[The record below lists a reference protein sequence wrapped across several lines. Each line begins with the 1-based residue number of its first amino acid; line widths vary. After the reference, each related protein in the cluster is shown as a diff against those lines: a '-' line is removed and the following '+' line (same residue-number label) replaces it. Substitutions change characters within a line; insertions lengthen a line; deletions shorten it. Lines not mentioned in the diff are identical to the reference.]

1 MSAEKVDPKI
11 KRVGGRREGSGRKK
25 GTPNRITAEVK
36 ALAAEYAPAVLAEL
50 ARIARESDSD
60 AARVSAAREI
70 LDRAC
75 GKPSQAV
82 TAEINGMVAAATA
95 VDVSKLT
102 QEQLLAL
109 ASVRL
114 PTDA

>member
-1 MSAEKVDPKI
+1 MSAEKTEAKT
-11 KRVGGRREGSGRKK
+11 KGGRRPGSGRKP
-25 GTPNRITAEVK
+25 GTPNKITAEVK
-36 ALAAEYAPAVLAEL
+36 ALAGDYAPEALEILAS
-50 ARIARESDSD
+50 IARDKNSSD
-60 AARVSAAREI
+60 AARVAAAREI

-82 TAEINGMVAAATA
+82 TAEINANVAAATA
-95 VDVSKLT
+95 VDVSNLT